1 MNTYCGANCEECPS
15 KAACRGCVETGDS
28 PFGGRCVAAEYIKA
42 VGLEAYQQFKQKL
55 LNEVN
60 ALLLA
65 EGLGTAGGL
74 VELVGRYVNLP
85 YALPS
90 GQRVKL
96 LNDNDIYLG
105 ALMELKDLG
114 LRCGVVADAGFILIC
129 RFGQDGGEPEL
140 VAYRKR

>member
-65 EGLGTAGGL
+65 EGLGRRGVSWSWWADMSTCHMPCPA
-74 VELVGRYVNLP
+74 
-85 YALPS
+85 AS
-90 GQRVKL
+90 G
-96 LNDNDIYLG
+96 
-105 ALMELKDLG
+105 
-114 LRCGVVADAGFILIC
+114 
-129 RFGQDGGEPEL
+129 
-140 VAYRKR
+140 

>member
-1 MNTYCGANCEECPS
+1 M
-15 KAACRGCVETGDS
+15 
-28 PFGGRCVAAEYIKA
+28 
-42 VGLEAYQQFKQKL
+42 
-55 LNEVN
+55 
-60 ALLLA
+60 
-65 EGLGTAGGL
+65 
-74 VELVGRYVNLP
+74 ELVGRYVNLP